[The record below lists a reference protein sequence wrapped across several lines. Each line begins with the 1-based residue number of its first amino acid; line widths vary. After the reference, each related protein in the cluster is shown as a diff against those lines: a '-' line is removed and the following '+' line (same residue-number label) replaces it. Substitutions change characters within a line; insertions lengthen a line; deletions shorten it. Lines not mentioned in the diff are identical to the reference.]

1 MTKDE
6 CEHYVDDVGGKVLG
20 MSQAYAPAM
29 KPGHGCEVFSLFRRS
44 GLLPGEYLDRQFDNG
59 REHQSSQS
67 D

>member
-1 MTKDE
+1 
-6 CEHYVDDVGGKVLG
+6 